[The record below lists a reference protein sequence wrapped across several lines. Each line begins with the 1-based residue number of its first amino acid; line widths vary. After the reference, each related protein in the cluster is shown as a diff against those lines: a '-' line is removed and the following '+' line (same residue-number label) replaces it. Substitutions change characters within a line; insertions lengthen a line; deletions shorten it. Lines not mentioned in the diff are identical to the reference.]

1 MKSSCFTISRIRPNS
16 ISLERYDTDPVFA
29 SKGRIERLSF
39 NFFLI
44 LAFFR
49 LKRCDN
55 VHGDIINI
63 PPLLTFITT
72 NERVKLCIK
81 DVMSKDVITIGKD
94 ENLVQLIAKFRKYNY
109 HTLPVIDESK
119 KILGVISSEDI
130 MNVCLPHNPVL
141 GNLLKSTH
149 LYDTEEEDI
158 LEMDLPEGLGTTVKV
173 SDIMDV
179 NVVTIE
185 DSETIAGARK
195 QMKLLNVQR
204 VPVTR
209 NKELVGFITLFDIII
224 ALFKERNI
232 IK

>member
-1 MKSSCFTISRIRPNS
+1 M
-16 ISLERYDTDPVFA
+16 
-29 SKGRIERLSF
+29 
-39 NFFLI
+39 
-44 LAFFR
+44 
-49 LKRCDN
+49 
-55 VHGDIINI
+55 
-63 PPLLTFITT
+63 LT
-72 NERVKLCIK
+72 K
-81 DVMSKDVITIGKD
+81 DVMSKEVITIGED

-130 MNVCLPHNPVL
+130 MKVCLPHNPVL

-158 LEMDLPEGLGTTVKV
+158 LEIDLPAELGTTVKV
-173 SDIMDV
+173 SDIMNV

-185 DSETIAGARK
+185 DSETIAEVRK
-195 QMKLLNVQR
+195 QMKLHNIKR
-204 VPVTR
+204 IPVTR
-209 NKELVGFITLFDIII
+209 NRELVGFITLFDIII

>member
-1 MKSSCFTISRIRPNS
+1 M
-16 ISLERYDTDPVFA
+16 L
-29 SKGRIERLSF
+29 
-39 NFFLI
+39 
-44 LAFFR
+44 
-49 LKRCDN
+49 
-55 VHGDIINI
+55 
-63 PPLLTFITT
+63 
-72 NERVKLCIK
+72 IK
-81 DVMSKDVITIGKD
+81 DVMSKEVITIGEE

-130 MNVCLPHNPVL
+130 MKVCLPHNPVL

-158 LEMDLPEGLGTTVKV
+158 LEIDLPAELGTTVKV
-173 SDIMDV
+173 SDIMNV

-185 DSETIAGARK
+185 DSETIAEVRK
-195 QMKLLNVQR
+195 QMKLHNIKR

-209 NKELVGFITLFDIII
+209 NQELVGFITLFDIII

-232 IK
+232 I

>member
-1 MKSSCFTISRIRPNS
+1 M
-16 ISLERYDTDPVFA
+16 
-29 SKGRIERLSF
+29 
-39 NFFLI
+39 
-44 LAFFR
+44 
-49 LKRCDN
+49 
-55 VHGDIINI
+55 
-63 PPLLTFITT
+63 LT
-72 NERVKLCIK
+72 K
-81 DVMSKDVITIGKD
+81 DVMSKEVITIGED

-130 MNVCLPHNPVL
+130 MKVCLPHNPVL

-158 LEMDLPEGLGTTVKV
+158 LEIDLPAELGTTVKV
-173 SDIMDV
+173 SDIMNV

-185 DSETIAGARK
+185 DRKTIADVRK
-195 QMKLLNVQR
+195 QMKLHNIKR

-209 NKELVGFITLFDIII
+209 NQELVGFITLFDIII

-232 IK
+232 I

>member
-1 MKSSCFTISRIRPNS
+1 MR
-16 ISLERYDTDPVFA
+16 
-29 SKGRIERLSF
+29 
-39 NFFLI
+39 
-44 LAFFR
+44 
-49 LKRCDN
+49 
-55 VHGDIINI
+55 
-63 PPLLTFITT
+63 
-72 NERVKLCIK
+72 IK
-81 DVMSKDVITIGKD
+81 DVMSKEVITIGED
-94 ENLVQLIAKFRKYNY
+94 ENLVQLIAKFRKYNF
-109 HTLPVIDESK
+109 HTLPVIDENK

-130 MNVCLPHNPVL
+130 MKVCLPHNPVL

-158 LEMDLPEGLGTTVKV
+158 LEMDLPEELGTTVKV
-173 SDIMDV
+173 SDIMNN

-195 QMKLLNVQR
+195 QMKLHNIQR

-232 IK
+232 I

>member
-1 MKSSCFTISRIRPNS
+1 M
-16 ISLERYDTDPVFA
+16 
-29 SKGRIERLSF
+29 
-39 NFFLI
+39 
-44 LAFFR
+44 
-49 LKRCDN
+49 
-55 VHGDIINI
+55 
-63 PPLLTFITT
+63 
-72 NERVKLCIK
+72 CIK

-130 MNVCLPHNPVL
+130 MKVCLPHNPVL

-195 QMKLLNVQR
+195 QMKLHNIQR

-209 NKELVGFITLFDIII
+209 NRELVGFITLFDIII

-232 IK
+232 I

>member
-1 MKSSCFTISRIRPNS
+1 MR
-16 ISLERYDTDPVFA
+16 
-29 SKGRIERLSF
+29 
-39 NFFLI
+39 
-44 LAFFR
+44 
-49 LKRCDN
+49 
-55 VHGDIINI
+55 
-63 PPLLTFITT
+63 
-72 NERVKLCIK
+72 IK

-130 MNVCLPHNPVL
+130 MKVCLPHNPVL

-158 LEMDLPEGLGTTVKV
+158 LEMDLPEELGTTVKV

-185 DSETIAGARK
+185 DSETIADARK
-195 QMKLLNVQR
+195 QMKLHNIQR

-209 NKELVGFITLFDIII
+209 NRELVGFITLFDIII

-232 IK
+232 I